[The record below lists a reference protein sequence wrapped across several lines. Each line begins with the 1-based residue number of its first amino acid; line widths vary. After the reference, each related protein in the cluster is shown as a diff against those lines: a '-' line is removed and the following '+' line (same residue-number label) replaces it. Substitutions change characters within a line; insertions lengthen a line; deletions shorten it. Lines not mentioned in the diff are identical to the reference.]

1 MTWMMLS
8 ATTAPIQLSVKRR
21 LLRGNP
27 RRNHHNDDQGPEE
40 SQKSKVTPISTGSPK
55 MSTAQKT
62 AILNLSKRRGINEEE
77 LDAMVEEAYAVSF
90 DQLTSKDAAQF
101 IRSLQQAA

>member
-1 MTWMMLS
+1 M
-8 ATTAPIQLSVKRR
+8 KRKPKAKPS
-21 LLRGNP
+21 NP
-27 RRNHHNDDQGPEE
+27 DQGPEE
-40 SQKSKVTPISTGSPK
+40 PQKSKVTPISTGSPK

-77 LDAMVEEAYAVSF
+77 LDTMAQEAYAVSF